1 MQRAT
6 ITEVVLCCTLRAC
19 APSTTSFCDDQSSIH
34 DNEAYARAPLYVLR
48 LCMCVCVMLCVVLM
62 HVCRRRILR
71 KLTTPTFGVHT
82 TAIPDYRCL
91 CVVRRH
97 SHWCRCACVARALR
111 QSATFIGCMCDM
123 CVCSCSTIYNATN
136 ATCMLFYVLLYS
148 LYTFRSSV
156 LSLSFA
162 LTSFGAHRCAFCT
175 LVVLWLRIYVCVS
188 VCVCVAHLFVRSFVR
203 LVRLVRSLPHTL
215 HRHE

>member
-1 MQRAT
+1 MLHVACLRT
-6 ITEVVLCCTLRAC
+6 VDDVVLRRPKQHTRQR
-19 APSTTSFCDDQSSIH
+19 SVR
-34 DNEAYARAPLYVLR
+34 ARASVCIASMHVCLR
-48 LCMCVCVMLCVVLM
+48 YVVLM

-162 LTSFGAHRCAFCT
+162 LTLFGAHRCAFYT